1 MLADL
6 LARTPTMAEI
16 LPDEARIVG
25 ALRLWVLAKRAG
37 RCPIGAAG
45 ERLGGKR
52 AGAHLHL
59 LLEEIGA
66 CWPEPFAVS
75 PPCCRRL
82 SHDEALLAQMAR
94 LAGRGLQPAFD
105 RLLCELLPAEVRER
119 LFLSARV
126 LAGMLVSSN
135 QSQ

>member
-1 MLADL
+1 MFADL

-25 ALRLWVLAKRAG
+25 ALRLWVVANRTG

-82 SHDEALLAQMAR
+82 SHDEALLAQMIG
-94 LAGRGLQPAFD
+94 LAGSGHQPAFD
-105 RLLCELLPAEVRER
+105 RLLCELLPAEARER
-119 LFLSARV
+119 LFLSAKV
-126 LAGMLVSSN
+126 LADLMAGLARE
-135 QSQ
+135 Q